1 MSGIEIITRR
11 RKWSASEKAALLS
24 EVDASG
30 GKVAV
35 VARRHGMS
43 ESVLYNWRSAR
54 KAASAVAGE
63 AHCLDF
69 IPLGV
74 VAGTPRTGPA
84 MLAPPEPTGSPSSR
98 SQRAG
103 AGAIEI
109 GLPSGVRICVDALV
123 SEASL
128 TRVLRALRRAT

>member
-43 ESVLYNWRSAR
+43 ESVLYNW
-54 KAASAVAGE
+54 
-63 AHCLDF
+63 
-69 IPLGV
+69 
-74 VAGTPRTGPA
+74 
-84 MLAPPEPTGSPSSR
+84 
-98 SQRAG
+98 
-103 AGAIEI
+103 
-109 GLPSGVRICVDALV
+109 
-123 SEASL
+123 
-128 TRVLRALRRAT
+128 